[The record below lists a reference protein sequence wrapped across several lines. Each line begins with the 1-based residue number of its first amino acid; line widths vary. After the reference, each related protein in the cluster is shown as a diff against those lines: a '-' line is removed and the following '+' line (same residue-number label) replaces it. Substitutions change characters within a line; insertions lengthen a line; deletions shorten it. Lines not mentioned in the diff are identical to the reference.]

1 MYRSVGVFLLSLH
14 GLIRA
19 KDELD
24 DLPATAAPLYDAT
37 GSIVAFVPRRDAS
50 QPGKNGARETG
61 VSSKKNRSQDRT

>member
-50 QPGKNGARETG
+50 QPGKNGARE